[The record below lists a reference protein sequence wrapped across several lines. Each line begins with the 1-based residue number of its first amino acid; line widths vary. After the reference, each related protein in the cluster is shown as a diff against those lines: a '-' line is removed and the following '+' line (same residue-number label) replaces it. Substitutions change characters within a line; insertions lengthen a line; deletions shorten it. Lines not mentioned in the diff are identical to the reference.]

1 MAEGNTFWG
10 DAYKGDGM
18 QGLGNFLKGIADA
31 YRSVDQQTK
40 ELISHLSPEE
50 KAQVQSFTQKAMS
63 RYLSDDFSKES
74 ASSDITASYD
84 GIFREYR
91 ESELPIIYGKLCS
104 TGMYNSTAAQML
116 ANDAYARAVDKA
128 GQAKHGAIKD
138 YAQLETARA
147 EPALSA
153 FNVALQDDTDRS
165 VSFQEETE
173 PNMEEFSKDA
183 AAMFIIMGVLDY
195 YSKREYLADKKGS
208 KESTSTDPITGA
220 VVKFIDWIF

>member
-18 QGLGNFLKGIADA
+18 QGLGNFLKGVADA
-31 YRSVDQQTK
+31 YRSLDQQTH
-40 ELISHLSPEE
+40 ELISHLNPEQ
-50 KAQVQSFTQKAMS
+50 KAQLASLTRKAMS
-63 RYLSDDFSKES
+63 RYLSDEFSKEN
-74 ASSDITASYD
+74 AASDITSSYD
-84 GIFREYR
+84 GIFREFR
-91 ESELPIIYGKLCS
+91 ESELPVIYGKLCS

-128 GQAKHGAIKD
+128 GQAKHNATKD
-138 YAQLETARA
+138 YAQIEIARS

-153 FNVALQDDTDRS
+153 FNVALNDNTDRT

-183 AAMFIIMGVLDY
+183 AVMFTIMGILSIY
-195 YSKREYLADKKGS
+195 NKRKYLADNTGS
-208 KESTSTDPITGA
+208 KTSTSTGA
-220 VVKFIDWIF
+220 GGIIETVIDWFS

>member
-50 KAQVQSFTQKAMS
+50 KAQLQSMTAKALS
-63 RYLSDDFSKES
+63 RYLSDEFSKDN
-74 ASSDITASYD
+74 ASTDITASYD

-91 ESELPIIYGKLCS
+91 EAELPVIYGKLCS

-116 ANDAYARAVDKA
+116 ANDAYARAIDKA

-138 YAQLETARA
+138 YAQLEVARA

-165 VSFQEETE
+165 VSFHEETE

-183 AAMFIIMGVLDY
+183 AVMFTIMGVLSIF
-195 YSKREYLADKKGS
+195 SKRKYMADNTGS
-208 KESTSTDPITGA
+208 KTSTSTGA
-220 VVKFIDWIF
+220 GGIVETVVDWLF

>member
-31 YRSVDQQTK
+31 YRTVDQQTK

-50 KAQVQSFTQKAMS
+50 KAQLQSFTQKAMS
-63 RYLSDDFSKES
+63 RYLSDEFSKDAAS
-74 ASSDITASYD
+74 ADITASYD

-91 ESELPIIYGKLCS
+91 ESELPVIYGKLCS

-165 VSFQEETE
+165 VSYKEETE

-183 AAMFIIMGVLDY
+183 AVMFTIMGVLSIF
-195 YSKREYLADKKGS
+195 SKRKYMADNTGS
-208 KESTSTDPITGA
+208 KTSTSTGVGGIVET
-220 VVKFIDWIF
+220 VIDWFT

>member
-31 YRSVDQQTK
+31 YRTVDQQTK

-50 KAQVQSFTQKAMS
+50 KAQLQSFTQKAMS
-63 RYLSDDFSKES
+63 RYLSDEFSKDAAS
-74 ASSDITASYD
+74 ADITASYD

-91 ESELPIIYGKLCS
+91 ESELPVIYGKLCS

-165 VSFQEETE
+165 VSFHEETE
-173 PNMEEFSKDA
+173 PNMEEFSEDA
-183 AAMFIIMGVLDY
+183 AVMFTIMGVLSIF
-195 YSKREYLADKKGS
+195 SKREYLADKKGS
-208 KESTSTDPITGA
+208 KTTSSTSPEGIVET
-220 VVKFIDWIF
+220 VVGWLF

>member
-18 QGLGNFLKGIADA
+18 QGLGNFLKGIAEA
-31 YRSVDQQTK
+31 YRTVDQQTK

-50 KAQVQSFTQKAMS
+50 KAQLQSMTAKALS
-63 RYLSDDFSKES
+63 RYLSDEFSKDNAS
-74 ASSDITASYD
+74 ADITASYA

-91 ESELPIIYGKLCS
+91 EAELPVIYGKLCS
-104 TGMYNSTAAQML
+104 TGMYNSSAAQML

-165 VSFQEETE
+165 VSYKEETE

-183 AAMFIIMGVLDY
+183 AVMFTIMGVLSIF
-195 YSKREYLADKKGS
+195 SKRKYMADNTGS
-208 KESTSTDPITGA
+208 KTSTSTGA
-220 VVKFIDWIF
+220 GGIVETVIDWFT

>member
-31 YRSVDQQTK
+31 YRQVHQQTD
-40 ELISHLSPEE
+40 ELVSHLSDSE
-50 KAQVQSFTQKAMS
+50 KAQLQRFMDSAMT
-63 RYLSDDFSKES
+63 RYLSQEFSKDV
-74 ASSDITASYD
+74 ASGDITASYD

-91 ESELPIIYGKLCS
+91 ESELPILYGKLCS

-138 YAQLETARA
+138 YAQIETARA
-147 EPALSA
+147 DPLAAA
-153 FNVALQDDTDRS
+153 FNIALQDDTTRKVVFD
-165 VSFQEETE
+165 EETE
-173 PNMEEFSKDA
+173 PNMEEFSEDA
-183 AAMFIIMGVLDY
+183 AVMFTIMGVLSLF
-195 YSKREYLADKKGS
+195 SKRQYFADAKGS
-208 KESTSTDPITGA
+208 KTNTSTVGG
-220 VVKFIDWIF
+220 VVDTVVDWIF

>member
-1 MAEGNTFWG
+1 MAEGSTFWG

-31 YRSVDQQTK
+31 YRSVDQQTH
-40 ELISHLSPEE
+40 ELISHLNAEE
-50 KAQVQSFTQKAMS
+50 KAQLQFFTKKAMS
-63 RYLSDDFSKES
+63 RYLSDEFSKEN
-74 ASSDITASYD
+74 ASSDITSSYD
-84 GIFREYR
+84 GIFREFR
-91 ESELPIIYGKLCS
+91 ESELPIIYGKMCS

-128 GQAKHGAIKD
+128 GQAKHNAIKD
-138 YAQLETARA
+138 YAQLEVARA

-153 FNVALQDDTDRS
+153 FNVALNDDTDRT

-183 AAMFIIMGVLDY
+183 AVMFTIMGVLSIF
-195 YSKREYLADKKGS
+195 SKRKYLADSTGS
-208 KESTSTDPITGA
+208 KTSTSTGVGG
-220 VVKFIDWIF
+220 VVETVIDWFS